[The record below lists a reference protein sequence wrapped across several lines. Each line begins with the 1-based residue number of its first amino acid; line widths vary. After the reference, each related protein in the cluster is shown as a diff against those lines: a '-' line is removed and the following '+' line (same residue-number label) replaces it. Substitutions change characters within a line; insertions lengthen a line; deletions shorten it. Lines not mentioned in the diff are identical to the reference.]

1 MSRARTSCCALLVT
15 AALIVA
21 GCGSSSSSSSP
32 QAGSSASTPT
42 TQPPSTPVGSTGG
55 TGSLTGFC
63 GQAAK
68 ELADLQT
75 KLAPLA
81 NIQSTPARLKAEMQT
96 LLGGYTKIMN
106 EAPSDI
112 KPDIAV
118 LVGAMNQL
126 QQALA
131 AHNYDPVAAGPAV
144 AAAFQSAKLKQA
156 NDHILAWAKTNCGV
170 SP

>member
-1 MSRARTSCCALLVT
+1 VT
-15 AALIVA
+15 AALLAA

-32 QAGSSASTPT
+32 GAGSAGSTPSS
-42 TQPPSTPVGSTGG
+42 QQSSTPPASGG
-55 TGSLTGFC
+55 DTGSLTGFC

-68 ELADLQT
+68 ELADLQV

-96 LLGGYTKIMN
+96 LVTGYTNIMN
-106 EAPSDI
+106 ESPSDI

-126 QQALA
+126 QQVLA
-131 AHNYDPVAAGPAV
+131 AHNYDPVAAGPAI
-144 AAAFQSAKLKQA
+144 AEAFQTSELKQA
-156 NDHILAWAKTNCGV
+156 DDHILAWAKTNCGV
-170 SP
+170 TP

>member
-1 MSRARTSCCALLVT
+1 MSRTRSSGCALLVT
-15 AALIVA
+15 AALLTA

-32 QAGSSASTPT
+32 GAGSSASTPT
-42 TQPPSTPVGSTGG
+42 TQPSSTPGGSSGD

-81 NIQSTPARLKAEMQT
+81 DIQSTPKRLKAEMQT
-96 LLGGYTKIMN
+96 LVESYTNIMN
-106 EAPSDI
+106 ESPADI

-126 QQALA
+126 QQVLA
-131 AHNYDPVAAGPAV
+131 AHNYDPVAAGPAI
-144 AAAFQSAKLKQA
+144 AEAFQTTKLRQA
-156 NDHILAWAKTNCGV
+156 DDHILAWAKTNCGV
-170 SP
+170 TP